1 MNDTVTR
8 DLDKATIEQYRLLC
22 LACYSGDLN
31 TVKMLLKHVFK
42 KRIINGEIGC
52 HKIPGMEP
60 LVIACFHGYFSIAKE
75 LLNAG
80 AFVNLKSYYWTP
92 LAAASYR
99 GHLPLVEELIKAG
112 ADVNIGLWYKS
123 PIELARFGKHNDI
136 VDKLEAAKSNVTKRY
151 FAYQFRSET
160 IPCYIQEPVVRTIR
174 YDATSPCFFHKPD
187 VRSSDKGQY
196 FRETNDYFYK
206 RERNTNK

>member
-1 MNDTVTR
+1 M
-8 DLDKATIEQYRLLC
+8 
-22 LACYSGDLN
+22 
-31 TVKMLLKHVFK
+31 
-42 KRIINGEIGC
+42 GC

-80 AFVNLKSYYWTP
+80 ASVTLKSYCWTP

-99 GHLPLVEELIKAG
+99 GHVRLVEELIKAG

-136 VDKLEAAKSNVTKRY
+136 VDELEAAKSDKVDKLEVAKSY
-151 FAYQFRSET
+151 VIKQYRSSEELFVRNLYT
-160 IPCYIQEPVVRTIR
+160 YNPCYSPLRTSKSVYDRFHVLQEE
-174 YDATSPCFFHKPD
+174 K
-187 VRSSDKGQY
+187 
-196 FRETNDYFYK
+196 
-206 RERNTNK
+206 